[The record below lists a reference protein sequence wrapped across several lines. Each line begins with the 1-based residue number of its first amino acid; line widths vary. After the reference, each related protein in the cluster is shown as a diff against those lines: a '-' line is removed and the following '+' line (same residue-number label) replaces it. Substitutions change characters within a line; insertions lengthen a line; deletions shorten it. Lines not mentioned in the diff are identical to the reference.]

1 MHISR
6 PTNKGATV
14 SAIRTF
20 LTEALGVDNPNE
32 EDLKGR
38 PRKLPD
44 PAEAA
49 AVNQDRAE
57 TDDQT
62 AAELIDGQASAAA
75 ALGDEASG
83 DAVTA
88 AGDGL
93 LDFVVR
99 IVIVNKTDFILRK
112 SSEKL

>member
-1 MHISR
+1 M
-6 PTNKGATV
+6 

-32 EDLKGR
+32 GDLKGR

-49 AVNQDRAE
+49 DANQDRAE

-62 AAELIDGQASAAA
+62 AAEQIDEQASAAA
-75 ALGDEASG
+75 AALVDEASR